1 MSTTP
6 LLRASSRSRYTGL
19 REQSAFTLIEL
30 LTVIAIIG
38 VLAAV
43 LFPALAKA
51 REAAHSS
58 KCSANLHQ
66 VGIAIQTYVSDN
78 KGSLPATGFF
88 GIASYY
94 SRDQRNFQNS
104 LLSYLS
110 LPAATTWST
119 SSLTAMSHSEIFDCP
134 GYKGTEGGKGY
145 TLQQTVTAPDGT
157 TMNPWGAVSMTGKV
171 TIQPL
176 KIAALPDG
184 AWAIRDYEPEANQP
198 NTGVL
203 NHTGYRNTLYFDWH
217 VGRVA
222 VAN

>member
-6 LLRASSRSRYTGL
+6 LLRASSRSRYMGL
-19 REQSAFTLIEL
+19 RDLSGFTLIEL

-58 KCSANLHQ
+58 KCAANLHQ
-66 VGIAIQTYVSDN
+66 VGIAIQTYAADN

-94 SRDQRNFQNS
+94 NRDQRNFQNS
-104 LLSYLS
+104 LLPYLS
-110 LPAATTWST
+110 LPQATTWSK
-119 SSLTAMSHSEIFDCP
+119 SLPDMSHSEIFDCLS
-134 GYKGTEGGKGY
+134 YKGDPGGKSY

-157 TMNPWGAVSMTGKV
+157 TMNPWGAVSMTGTVKPL
-171 TIQPL
+171 PL

-184 AWAIRDYEPEANQP
+184 AWAIRDYEPEPGQP